1 MRSCRADTGARIVHE
16 SSAPLERGTM
26 GSWIIGVAI
35 FFGIG
40 LLISILLDR
49 YTKRRL
55 EENPEALAEVDRAW
69 ERLWMEIQRKFRRD

>member
-1 MRSCRADTGARIVHE
+1 VPIRTRVADEARPAIGG
-16 SSAPLERGTM
+16 GTM
-26 GSWIIGVAI
+26 GSWLIGGAI

-55 EENPEALAEVDRAW
+55 EENPEALAEADRAW